1 MKKLS
6 LALAILCCWVVLV
19 GCGSNWGT
27 TAWTNSDNVNVAA
40 NTAWGTEVVVKNEG
54 EVVADAATTKLAS
67 CLSENGVKMYGTERC
82 GHCKNQKKL
91 FGDAFSL
98 VDYTDCDADKQAC
111 VDAWVR
117 GFPTWVDA
125 DGNAYPGT
133 QNLEKL
139 ASVAG
144 CEG

>member
-6 LALAILCCWVVLV
+6 LLLVVACASAVLV
-19 GCGSNWGT
+19 GCGPSNWGT
-27 TAWTNSDNVNVAA
+27 TGWAETNNAGSTN
-40 NTAWGTEVVVKNEG
+40 TEVTTANDWV
-54 EVVADAATTKLAS
+54 VVADAETTKLAQ
-67 CLSENGVKMYGTERC
+67 CLTEKWVRMYGTERC
-82 GHCKNQKKL
+82 GHCKNQKNL

-98 VDYTDCDADKQAC
+98 VDYTDCDADRQAC

-117 GFPTWVDA
+117 WFPTWKDA

-139 ASVAG
+139 ATIAG
-144 CEG
+144 C